1 MGMNDLV
8 EELVNH
14 RKFVDLSEEDLD
26 EKLREEKAKNKNSI
40 PYNVCWAEMHP
51 GYSSLRFILSST
63 PRHHPIGISPN
74 GFVWGVKTFKS
85 LDLLLN
91 EFKKNPRG
99 TPSNKQVKTSR
110 WGNKRQLVPPPSS
123 SSTSSAYGWSAT
135 SSELSKTSTSST
147 EILT

>member
-1 MGMNDLV
+1 MGSLAIHWMFKDGNV
-8 EELVNH
+8 KIIEVN
-14 RKFVDLSEEDLD
+14 E
-26 EKLREEKAKNKNSI
+26 EEKAKNKNSI

-110 WGNKRQLVPPPSS
+110 WGNKRQLVPPHLFRLWLVSHLLRIIEDLRLLHRNTNHS
-123 SSTSSAYGWSAT
+123 W
-135 SSELSKTSTSST
+135 
-147 EILT
+147 